1 MKQSDNEFGN
11 SHKEQEIS
19 GQLPQKPSSCS
30 KGITYKAKDFEEI
43 NSLLSD
49 PVLRAAMPQ
58 NIRSKKRKRNQAILW
73 CIKEFVK
80 IVNNRSSAQQMSLQ
94 FHSDDLQCLHQEIK
108 SLKESTKQLTKALED
123 INRKKKWWNF

>member
-49 PVLRAAMPQ
+49 PVLRAAMPK
-58 NIRSKKRKRNQAILW
+58 NIRNDKKAPREPKKHFNQKNEGI
-73 CIKEFVK
+73 C
-80 IVNNRSSAQQMSLQ
+80 
-94 FHSDDLQCLHQEIK
+94 
-108 SLKESTKQLTKALED
+108 
-123 INRKKKWWNF
+123 